1 MHHHVL
7 SRHKDMEGQASL
19 RVRSLSC
26 ALRRHGPPRPTDPL
40 PITRRH
46 ISTVTIRDRVKLQ
59 TIRDPLTHCHL
70 PRDVGIASHLLH
82 QLQCRRH
89 PYFRAMSRFVIS
101 LTARFA
107 KIPWS
112 MSLVLSSIV
121 VLLFRPEA
129 LVSHSIITISYH
141 ANTRSDWKCQL
152 RLYDS
157 SVEQDTESSICLN
170 IFRPSNEMPKAG
182 CGDVVLIRS
191 AKVRAITYH
200 GQHPH

>member
-19 RVRSLSC
+19 RVWARSC
-26 ALRRHGPPRPTDPL
+26 TLRRHGPPRLTDPL

-70 PRDVGIASHLLH
+70 PRDAGTASQLLR

-89 PYFRAMSRFVIS
+89 PYFRAMSRFGIS
-101 LTARFA
+101 LTARSA

-129 LVSHSIITISYH
+129 MTGNANFASTTLLLNKTLNLQSVSTFSVLAMRCQKLAVAMSYSFAQPKFKSIKWTCL
-141 ANTRSDWKCQL
+141 RS
-152 RLYDS
+152 
-157 SVEQDTESSICLN
+157 
-170 IFRPSNEMPKAG
+170 
-182 CGDVVLIRS
+182 
-191 AKVRAITYH
+191 
-200 GQHPH
+200 